1 VRKQVAAPARLASGL
16 VLHEADGR
24 LTTAADGV
32 LREGRGLDL

>member
-1 VRKQVAAPARLASGL
+1 

-24 LTTAADGV
+24 LTMAADGV